1 MPVVYI
7 RISRDIVADFVY
19 VASSSVVQ
27 IKSILL
33 LVTARPQE
41 ASSNSVLQSDAYL
54 SDSVLA
60 PLRGWSRTELLSLGT
75 LDINTT
81 CAIVCYR
88 LGIKIMPS
96 EVCFSTT
103 RLFARCIFY
112 TIHFFE

>member
-1 MPVVYI
+1 MPGVYI
-7 RISRDIVADFVY
+7 KISRVIVADFVY
-19 VASSSVVQ
+19 VASCSVVQ

-41 ASSNSVLQSDAYL
+41 ASSNSVLQSDDYL
-54 SDSVLA
+54 SESVLA
-60 PLRGWSRTELLSLGT
+60 PLQPLRGWSRTEFLSLGT
-75 LDINTT
+75 LDISTT

-103 RLFARCIFY
+103 KFICKGYCSI
-112 TIHFFE
+112 